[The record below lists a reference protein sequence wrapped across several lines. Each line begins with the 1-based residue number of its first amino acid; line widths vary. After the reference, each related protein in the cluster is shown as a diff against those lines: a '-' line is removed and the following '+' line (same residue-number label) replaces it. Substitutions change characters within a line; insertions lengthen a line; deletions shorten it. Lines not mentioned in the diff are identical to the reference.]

1 MSLKQNRFSIFAVE
15 NIFNPDRTI
24 QLDYFSIEHS
34 LLLKSLLVQ
43 NTIEQLQN
51 NYPEIGINVL
61 LNSEDRNF
69 IPDFLLS
76 DFIQLIYWQRLDQP
90 FISEII
96 ESYFSNN
103 LDKIIFHNLSIGFSS
118 TDINKTSS
126 LLSQQDNN
134 IVFGKS
140 ESEFIPF
147 LAFCNIDVDTLTEF
161 VNPDFHYDKFLS
173 IVNRNDHFIN
183 ILSNFML
190 INNFKNFNKL
200 YHELS
205 KKESEAYCSQK
216 MHEQFTNLFIEYKE
230 LLR

>member
-1 MSLKQNRFSIFAVE
+1 MSPKQNRFSIFAVE
-15 NIFNPDRTI
+15 NIFNPDRLV
-24 QLDYFSIEHS
+24 QSDYFSIEHS
-34 LLLKSLLVQ
+34 LLLKTLLLQ

-51 NYPEIGINVL
+51 NYPENGINVL

-76 DFIQLIYWQRLDQP
+76 DFIQLIYWERLDKE
-90 FISEII
+90 FLSEII

-103 LDKIIFHNLSIGFSS
+103 LDKIIFHNLATGFRSA
-118 TDINKTSS
+118 DINKTSN
-126 LLSQQDNN
+126 LLSQHDNS
-134 IVFGKS
+134 IVFGKA
-140 ESEFIPF
+140 ESEFISF
-147 LAFCNIDVDTLTEF
+147 IAFCNIDVDALMEF

-173 IVNRNDHFIN
+173 AVNRNDHFLN

-190 INNFKNFNKL
+190 INNFKNFNNL

-216 MHEQFTNLFIEYKE
+216 MHEQFTHLFIEYKE